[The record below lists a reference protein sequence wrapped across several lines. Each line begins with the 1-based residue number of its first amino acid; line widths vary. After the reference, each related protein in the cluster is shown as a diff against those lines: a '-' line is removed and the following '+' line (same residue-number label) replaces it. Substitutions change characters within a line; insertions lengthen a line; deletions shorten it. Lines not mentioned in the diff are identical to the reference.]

1 MHSCNQWN
9 QIDLQVTYSVLQFV
23 AMETKGRVCHA
34 PYRVHISLLADLS
47 DLLFRSTPLKHCG
60 VFMCNVVL
68 LNANHCCIT
77 KGQKDVS
84 HGDILST
91 LLWVIGNF
99 VLISVMKIKWLCVMR
114 KEHIKLLCEVRL
126 VWESETQLMDQRGFW
141 SVGYENKAYVFC
153 VMLLI
158 IDSTYH
164 SSLHLF
170 HFFFPLGQALAQ
182 KARAGKLLPEEYQGG
197 SFR

>member
-60 VFMCNVVL
+60 VFMFIMSNVVL

-77 KGQKDVS
+77 KGQKDEPWWYS
-84 HGDILST
+84 
-91 LLWVIGNF
+91 
-99 VLISVMKIKWLCVMR
+99 
-114 KEHIKLLCEVRL
+114 
-126 VWESETQLMDQRGFW
+126 
-141 SVGYENKAYVFC
+141 
-153 VMLLI
+153 
-158 IDSTYH
+158 
-164 SSLHLF
+164 F
-170 HFFFPLGQALAQ
+170 HFALGNRQFCSYFSDENQMVVCDEKGAH
-182 KARAGKLLPEEYQGG
+182 KAIVWSKAGLREWNSADG
-197 SFR
+197 SAGVLVSRLWE